1 MMSKQVSIYHQ
12 KEKILTYPPKE
23 PNKVPMFIEKKAY
36 QGASGRIY
44 PLPFTDQFENKPE
57 MRDYD
62 VVTLENEY
70 IKVQTLPE
78 LGGRIQ
84 MGYDKKNDYH
94 FIYHNSVIKPAMIGI
109 CGPWVSGGIEFNW
122 PQHHRP
128 TTYMPLSFSL
138 EENEDGSKTVWM
150 GEIEPLYRQKGMV
163 GVTVCPGRS
172 YIKAKVRLYNGTG
185 VPQNFM
191 WWANLAVHINE
202 DYRVAFPP
210 DLTCVCDHDRRAVIS
225 YPIMKGVFQTAKPF
239 DYGEGTDASW
249 LKNIVAQTSIMAP
262 NGGSDLDFLSGYDY
276 QKNAGF
282 VHVANH
288 HISPGKKLFTWGATD
303 FGRVWQDNLTDSDGY
318 YCELMTGVYTDNQ
331 PDFSWIMPYE
341 TKEFEQI
348 WYPIRSIGKVSN
360 ATIDGAVSLEIEDG
374 KTTVGFC
381 ASGVFK
387 GAKALIISDGKAVS
401 EEVIDIAPDKPYL
414 KTVSACSNVSAFLY
428 DKNGRLL
435 VGYDPAMLRKK
446 EMVSPRLPA
455 KRPEEIE
462 TAEELFINGLHLQQ
476 YKHHTFVAEDYYKE
490 GLKRDP
496 GDIRCNLA
504 MGKLYYQYGRFE
516 EAESYF
522 KKAEERLISRNTNPY
537 DTEVY
542 YYLGLIYAYFNR
554 DRDSYDSFYKA
565 VWTYTWRSAGFFE
578 LAKLDLKRGNPAAAL
593 EHVNTAIT
601 TNTKALHL
609 HVLKAVILRKLGD
622 TKAAEDVLDRI
633 TDPLDT
639 ASRLERFILTGKT
652 PEIPLDRP
660 EDMID
665 MAELYAGCGLYEDA
679 LQVLKLCGGYPLAH
693 YYQGYMLHQMNQ
705 QEEAVKTYQKAETLC
720 SDYCFPCRIGSIRV
734 LKDAIALNPKGAKA
748 FYYLGCLYY
757 DKFRYSEATE
767 LWEQSA
773 KLDGSFY
780 IVHRNLALAYYEK
793 CGKQALARP
802 EMEKAFEQSK
812 DSRILF
818 ELIQLYKCLHVEP
831 EELIAFLNSHIDLV
845 MQRDDTYQELMFL
858 YAVTGDYTKTLKML
872 SERKFDVAEGAEGR
886 LTRLHDWLHTTLGNH
901 LIAEGKLQE
910 GIQEL
915 NKTLC
920 YPESYGEG
928 RAYLAPEAHVYYYR
942 ARAYELAGDTQQAE
956 EAYQQA
962 AYHNPDINEIT
973 YFEGL
978 ALQKLGNKEQ
988 AEKRFSDMVTAG
1000 QYLLDHDNEYGYYGV
1015 GMRIPQVFD
1024 NNIVKINRM
1033 NGLIDQWLGYK
1044 GLGQE
1049 EKAAEAYRKLMEL
1062 DPYNQRVYFIVQN
1075 QKEIV

>member
-1 MMSKQVSIYHQ
+1 MSEVSIRHQ

-57 MRDYD
+57 LRDYD

-138 EENEDGSKTVWM
+138 EDNADGSKTVWM

-239 DYGEGTDASW
+239 DYGDGTDGSW

-262 NGGSDLDFLSGYDY
+262 NGGSDLDFISGYDY

-288 HISPGKKLFTWGATD
+288 HISPGKKLFTWGDTD
-303 FGRVWQDNLTDSDGY
+303 FGKVWQDNLTDSDGY

-341 TKEFEQI
+341 TKEFEQV
-348 WYPIRSIGKVSN
+348 WYPIRNIGKVLN
-360 ATIDGAVSLEIEDG
+360 ATIDGAVSLEVIDG
-374 KTTVGFC
+374 KATAGFC
-381 ASGVFK
+381 VSGVFEK
-387 GAKALIISDGKAVS
+387 AKAVILCGGKTIS
-401 EEVIDIAPDKPYL
+401 EETVDLAPDKPYS
-414 KTVSACSNVSAFLY
+414 KTVDAGTDVSAFLY
-428 DKNGRLL
+428 DQNGKLL
-435 VGYDPAMLRKK
+435 VGYDPSALREK
-446 EMVSPRLPA
+446 EMVAPRQPA
-455 KRPEEIE
+455 KRPEEIA

-476 YKHHTFVAEDYYKE
+476 YKHHTFVAEDYYRE

-504 MGKLYYQYGRFE
+504 MGKLYYQYGRLE
-516 EAESYF
+516 EAERYL
-522 KKAEERLISRNTNPY
+522 KAAENRLTSRNTNPY

-542 YYLGLIYAYFNR
+542 YYLGLIHAYRNR
-554 DRDSYDSFYKA
+554 DTESYDAFYKA
-565 VWTYTWRSAGFFE
+565 VWTYTWRSAGYFE
-578 LAKLDLKRGNPAAAL
+578 LSKLDLKRKNLHLAL
-593 EHVNTAIT
+593 EHVNTAIE

-609 HVLKAVILRKLGD
+609 QVLKAVILRKMGE
-622 TKAAEDVLDRI
+622 TNAAQAVLDGI

-639 ASRLERFILTGKT
+639 ASRLERYILTVKA
-652 PEIPLDRP
+652 PELPAGRP
-660 EDMID
+660 EDIID
-665 MAELYAGCGLYEDA
+665 MAEFYIGCGLYEDA
-679 LQVLKLCGGYPLAH
+679 VSILALCTKYPMAQ
-693 YYQGYMLHQMNQ
+693 YYQGYIYHLMNQ
-705 QEEAVKTYQKAETLC
+705 NEKAVTACQKAEALC
-720 SDYCFPCRIGSIRV
+720 PDYCFPCRIGSIRV
-734 LKDAIALNPKGAKA
+734 LENAIVLNPNGAKA
-748 FYYLGCLYY
+748 YYYLGCLYY
-757 DKFRYSEATE
+757 DKFRYAEAAK

-773 KLDGSFY
+773 ALDDSFY
-780 IVHRNLALAYYEK
+780 IVHRNLALAYFEK
-793 CGKQALARP
+793 CGKEDLARP
-802 EMEKAFEQSK
+802 EMEKAFELSR

-818 ELIQLYKCLHVEP
+818 ELVQLYRSLKMEP
-831 EELIAFLNSHIDLV
+831 KELIAFLEKHLDLV
-845 MQRDDTYQELMFL
+845 CQRDDTYQELMSL
-858 YAVTGDYTKTLKML
+858 YAITGAYQKALTMI

-886 LTRLHDWLHTTLGNH
+886 LTRMHDWLHITAGNLLLAANQTTQA
-901 LIAEGKLQE
+901 IEEFEQ
-910 GIQEL
+910 
-915 NKTLC
+915 TLH

-928 RAYLAPEAHVYYYR
+928 RAYLAQEAHVFYFK
-942 ARAYELAGDTQQAE
+942 ARAYELSGNTQKAKE
-956 EAYQQA
+956 LYEQA
-962 AYHNPDINEIT
+962 AFHNPDINEIT

-978 ALQKLGNKEQ
+978 ALQKLGKTMQ
-988 AEKRFSDMVTAG
+988 AETLFNEMLKAG
-1000 QYLLDHDNEYGYYGV
+1000 RRLLEHENEYGYYGV
-1015 GMRIPQVFD
+1015 GMHIPQVFD
-1024 NNIVKINRM
+1024 NSIIKNNRTD
-1033 NGLIDQWLGYK
+1033 GLFDLWLGYL
-1044 GLGQE
+1044 GLGQMD
-1049 EKAAEAYRKLMEL
+1049 KADEAYRQLMDI
-1062 DPYNQRVYFIVQN
+1062 DPHSQRAYFILQN
-1075 QKEIV
+1075 MGK